1 MSEVLQNNEGA
12 KDDLQTTVEST
23 AEQRAGFTRNFL
35 EQSGK
40 TLAVFVEELKK
51 PPFEIT
57 INPDDDKSLA
67 LGVFNL
73 QKKLGFP
80 EEDSVQGCDGKFGPF
95 TKRAYEGRKVVSKSA
110 GDRSGLMDVASTVPA
125 KEDTVV
131 KSDKPAEE
139 VDRNVDLGTVKI
151 SETVFVGD
159 SLTFLMEPSLKGA
172 TKVAKGAMQTGW
184 MVKNFNKFLAEKKS
198 GMHSNIKRVSILGG
212 FNDLTSLKS
221 ISSIKANLT
230 TMYESAKSA
239 GLTVVA
245 CTIPE
250 WDYESG
256 RKLFQRDFAKHG
268 WSGGNY
274 PLSAAELES
283 RTKELNEWIKS
294 QAGPSVK
301 VVDLFAEMH
310 DRNKYKRGDFVHL
323 YGKYAANMAAL
334 IKEKG
339 GIKDA

>member
-1 MSEVLQNNEGA
+1 MTEILQNNEGE
-12 KDDLQTTVEST
+12 KNDLQSIVENT
-23 AEQRAGFTRNFL
+23 AEQRAGFTRKFL
-35 EQSGK
+35 EKNGK
-40 TLAVFVEELKK
+40 TLADFVEELKK

-57 INPDDDKSLA
+57 INPEDDKSLA

-80 EEDSVQGCDGKFGPF
+80 EEDNAHGCDGRFGPF
-95 TKRAYEGRKVVSKSA
+95 TKRAYEERNVVSKSA
-110 GDRSGLMDVASTVPA
+110 GARSGLMEDAGVSPEPA
-125 KEDTVV
+125 VRNERKTE
-131 KSDKPAEE
+131 K
-139 VDRNVDLGTVKI
+139 VDSNLDFGTVKT

-159 SLTFLMEPSLKGA
+159 SLTFLMGPSLKGA
-172 TKVAKGAMQTGW
+172 EKVAKGAMQTGW
-184 MVKNFNKFLAEKKS
+184 MVKNFNNFLAERKN

-221 ISSIKANLT
+221 LSSIKANLT
-230 TMYESAKSA
+230 SMYEVAKRA

-256 RKLFQRDFAKHG
+256 RKTFQRDFEKHG
-268 WSGGNY
+268 WNGGNY
-274 PLSAAELES
+274 PLSAEELES

-294 QAGPSVK
+294 QAGSGVM

-323 YGKYAANMAAL
+323 YGKHAANMAAL

>member
-1 MSEVLQNNEGA
+1 MSEIPQNNEGA
-12 KDDLQTTVEST
+12 KNDLQTTVENT

-57 INPDDDKSLA
+57 INPEDDKSLA
-67 LGVFNL
+67 LGVFSL

-80 EEDSVQGCDGKFGPF
+80 EEDSSRGCDGKFGPF
-95 TKRAYEGRKVVSKSA
+95 TKRAYEGRNVVSKSA
-110 GDRSGLMDVASTVPA
+110 GARSSLMEDAS
-125 KEDTVV
+125 VV
-131 KSDKPAEE
+131 AEE
-139 VDRNVDLGTVKI
+139 RTPAVKNDKKSEKVDNNLDLRTVKT

-172 TKVAKGAMQTGW
+172 EKVAKGAMQTGW
-184 MVKNFNKFLAEKKS
+184 MVKNFNNFLAEKKN

-221 ISSIKANLT
+221 ISSITANLT
-230 TMYESAKSA
+230 TMYEAAKKA

-256 RKLFQRDFAKHG
+256 RKTFQKDFEKHG

-274 PLSAAELES
+274 PLSAEELES
-283 RTKELNEWIKS
+283 KTKELNEWIKS
-294 QAGPSVK
+294 QAGPGVK

-323 YGKYAANMAAL
+323 YGKHAANMAAL